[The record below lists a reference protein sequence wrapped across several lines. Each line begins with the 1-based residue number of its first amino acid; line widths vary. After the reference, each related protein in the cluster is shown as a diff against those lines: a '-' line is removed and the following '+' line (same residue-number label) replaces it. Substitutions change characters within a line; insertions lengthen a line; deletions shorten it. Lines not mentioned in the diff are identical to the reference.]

1 VLTLLELEERGE
13 SALPED
19 GTVVFIQCVGSRDEE
34 HPYCSRVCCAN
45 AVKNA
50 LALKRR
56 RPDAGVY
63 VLYRDVRTY
72 GLAEEAYRLARE
84 AGVVF
89 LRFDETKKPEVAAD
103 GERVRVLHHDAALRD
118 DLTLTADLLVLS
130 AGIEAPKEENKAL
143 GEIFKIPTLAEGFFL
158 EAHPKLRPVDFASEG
173 IYLAGLAHGPKT
185 VEEAVDQAL
194 AASGRAGTVLWRD
207 ELESSAI
214 VSKVDPEKCVSCLTC
229 VRMCPFDAPAP
240 GPEGVVEIASVKCQ
254 GCGICAAA
262 CPAKAIQ
269 LGHFRDEELTAMLQA
284 FGSCGRSCGSSCGGG
299 ADDGAARTCPPVG
312 QAPAGE
318 CACTQPSGVSGARG

>member
-1 VLTLLELEERGE
+1 M
-13 SALPED
+13 
-19 GTVVFIQCVGSRDEE
+19 IQCVGSRDDE
-34 HPYCSRVCCAN
+34 HPYCSRVCCAT

-56 RPDAGVY
+56 RPDVGIY
-63 VLYRDVRTY
+63 VLYRDIRTY
-72 GLAEEAYRLARE
+72 GLAEEAYRQARE
-84 AGVVF
+84 AGVIF
-89 LRFDETKKPEVAAD
+89 LRFEEERKPEVSLEQ
-103 GERVRVLHHDAALRD
+103 GGLRVVHHDTVLRGD
-118 DLTLTADLLVLS
+118 VTLRPDLLVLS
-130 AGIEAPKEENKAL
+130 AGIEAPKEDNQLL

-173 IYLAGLAHGPKT
+173 LYLAGLAHGPKT

-194 AASGRAGTVLWRD
+194 AAAGRAGTVLWRN

-214 VSKVDPEKCVSCLTC
+214 VSQVDPEKCVSCLTC

-240 GPEGVVEIASVKCQ
+240 GPDGIVEIAAVKCQ

-269 LGHFRDEELTAMLQA
+269 LGHFRDEEVLAMLDA
-284 FGSCGRSCGSSCGGG
+284 FGARACDAPASRP
-299 ADDGAARTCPPVG
+299 AAPERTC
-312 QAPAGE
+312 AP
-318 CACTQPSGVSGARG
+318 GAPGTRE